1 MDWARPKVRRCT
13 IPRITFPVLLFKW
26 SLLFVLI
33 SGAIKMGTTEWRNTR
48 QSKGRD
54 WSTKAIGSGGSS
66 EISGAASRATL
77 IPKERSR
84 SRTQCTM
91 LPKCTIMMY
100 HHDETYVF
108 LYPNKR
114 WGMYSATEMFLH
126 SLNLFCIQSLC
137 SSERKFRQ
145 DYVDWVNKSEHS
157 FNHRDKL
164 NCQQMNT
171 LR

>member
-1 MDWARPKVRRCT
+1 MDWAHPKVRRCT

-91 LPKCTIMMY
+91 LPKCTIMMKRMCSY
-100 HHDETYVF
+100 IPIKDEECTQQLKCFCIPWTFFAYKVYVH
-108 LYPNKR
+108 LKESSGKITLIE
-114 WGMYSATEMFLH
+114 WT
-126 SLNLFCIQSLC
+126 SLNTHLIT
-137 SSERKFRQ
+137 ETN
-145 DYVDWVNKSEHS
+145 WIANKWTHWDSQ
-157 FNHRDKL
+157 N
-164 NCQQMNT
+164 
-171 LR
+171 